1 MSDYW
6 ALRIFTKF
14 GTVIA
19 LLSAVFVPMAAG
31 GAMSLSSW
39 SWLVFA
45 AAVGTGVL
53 IGFLI
58 KVFSE
63 LARVIVEML
72 LPIPN

>member
-6 ALRIFTKF
+6 ALRTFTKF

-19 LLSAVFVPMAAG
+19 LISAFFAPMAAA
-31 GAMSLSSW
+31 GAMTLSSW
-39 SWLVFA
+39 SWIVFA
-45 AAVGTGVL
+45 AAVGTGILV
-53 IGFLI
+53 GFLI

-72 LPIPN
+72 LPLPN